1 MVQVKKFEASWC
13 GPCRMLNNIMVD
25 VKSQVN
31 ATITPI
37 DVDEHSDVAAQYGVR
52 NVPTVVIE
60 KDGREVQR
68 IVGVQPAQTYINAI
82 NNA

>member
-1 MVQVKKFEASWC
+1 MVEVKKFEASWC
-13 GPCRMLNNIMVD
+13 SPCRMLNNIMVD

-31 ATITPI
+31 AKITPI
-37 DVDEHSDVAAQYGVR
+37 DVDEHSDVATQYGVR

>member
-1 MVQVKKFEASWC
+1 MVQVKKFSAVWC
-13 GPCRMLNNIMVD
+13 SPCRMLNNIMVD
-25 VKSQVN
+25 VKAQVN
-31 ATITPI
+31 VAINDI